1 MGLIGVMG
9 RKQKHIPQ
17 RTCVICRQ
25 KFDKRHLM
33 RLVRTDLGV
42 FLDTSGKR
50 DGRGAYICDN
60 SDCRTRAVSTDILN
74 KALRTVL
81 NEEDRQRLR
90 EIAS

>member
-1 MGLIGVMG
+1 MSP
-9 RKQKHIPQ
+9 KQKHIPQ

-25 KFDKRHLM
+25 KFDKRLLT
-33 RLVRTDLGV
+33 RLVRTEEGV

-50 DGRGAYICDN
+50 DGRGAYLCDN
-60 SDCRTRAVSTDILN
+60 TDCRNRAVSTDILN

-81 NEEDRQRLR
+81 SNEDRQRLR

>member
-1 MGLIGVMG
+1 MSL
-9 RKQKHIPQ
+9 KQKHIPQ

-33 RLVRTDLGV
+33 RLVRTEDGV

-60 SDCRTRAVSTDILN
+60 TECRNRAISTDILN

-81 NEEDRQRLR
+81 SNEDRQRLR
-90 EIAS
+90 DIAS

>member
-1 MGLIGVMG
+1 MSL
-9 RKQKHIPQ
+9 KQKHIPQ

-25 KFDKRHLM
+25 KFDKRHLT
-33 RLVRTDLGV
+33 RLVRTEDGV

-60 SDCRTRAVSTDILN
+60 TECRNRAISTDILN

-81 NEEDRQRLR
+81 SNEDRQRLR
-90 EIAS
+90 DIAS